1 MGGDKLFEQ
10 VFNLKFMAKQLAKSA
25 VKSEKE
31 EKAEKL
37 KIKKAMEKGNM
48 EGARIYSQNAIRKKQ
63 ESLNYMK
70 LASQLDAVVGR
81 LETQAKMQMVS
92 KNMSS
97 IVKTLDMT
105 LKSGNLEKIQETM
118 NKFERQF
125 EDLDL
130 QTHVMDGVMSNQ
142 AQLTTPQDE
151 VNSLMAQVAEEHGLE
166 VGLNMPNASAAQP
179 SGTATEQ
186 DSLAQR
192 MAALKGQQ

>member
-10 VFNLKFMAKQLAKSA
+10 VFNLKFMAKQLSKSA
-25 VKSEKE
+25 VKAEKE

-37 KIKKAMEKGNM
+37 KIKKAIEKGNM

-63 ESLNYMK
+63 EALNYMK
-70 LASQLDAVVGR
+70 LGSRLDAVVGR

-97 IVKTLDMT
+97 IVKTLEKT
-105 LKSGNLEKIQETM
+105 LESNNLEKIQETM
-118 NKFERQF
+118 NKFEKQF

-130 QTHVMDGVMSNQ
+130 QTQVMDGVMATQ
-142 AQLTTPQDE
+142 ANLTTPEDE

-166 VGLNMPNASAAQP
+166 TNLNMPKASAAGVPMPVAQ
-179 SGTATEQ
+179 EQ

-192 MAALKGQQ
+192 MAALKGP